1 MNSLSRAFG
10 EARLA
15 AMILVFAGIALTPVH
30 AQERPLRGKVIYEG
44 TYSGKQTEGF
54 VLFNQGPE
62 LVGAIT
68 VTIDFDGSAIRATY
82 KTTGKL
88 ASGSATGLVEGN
100 VCKLFGSGNLTI
112 EADCTE
118 SSFSGKL
125 FQQPKPELRR
135 QVTFQLNRRSDGVG
149 SAAPAQKVE
158 PATAPSAA
166 TNPVAANPPGATT
179 STASAARASARPKLS
194 ELRDE
199 DFVQNAQNPEEGPN
213 NTRVRI
219 AGNLAIDVAGQYP
232 LGYKPAW
239 RFITYKSQL
248 SVTVEDWL
256 QPKSQVQQSPA
267 PFSIGDYSGKAVI
280 RMNGGDGFD
289 CFADIAIKG
298 DLAVLSENPQ
308 VFELDN
314 FRRILNER
322 STGEPCVSRRA
333 KGGFAGKLTLSANKN
348 GDIVLGTMIE
358 SYTVERSDRKNTYP
372 PQVHFRY
379 LAKGITIENEMSA
392 DKAQKVVVAE
402 QEAKQRQKD
411 YLAKITEQSI
421 ALQKAILAKYPQPE
435 VRKCF
440 QSSRGGYLASNT
452 VDQYYVNSG
461 NYAGSKTSYDVRTVI
476 EIKNVCTHAITFVGI
491 EQRRDEA
498 QGYYLAEITKTM
510 PAGYAFKSDQGM
522 LGSVFSALA
531 GGGSEFDLVVQD
543 TYAPKYATLRAPQ
556 WLRVVKN

>member
-1 MNSLSRAFG
+1 
-10 EARLA
+10 
-15 AMILVFAGIALTPVH
+15 MILIPAGIALTPVY

-44 TYSGKQTEGF
+44 TYSGKQTEGL

-68 VTIDFDGSAIRATY
+68 LTIEFDGNAIRATY

-88 ASGSATGLVEGN
+88 ASGSVTGLVEGD
-100 VCKLFGSGNLTI
+100 VCKLFGKGNLTI
-112 EADCTE
+112 EADCNE
-118 SSFSGKL
+118 NSFSGKL

-135 QVTFQLNRRSDGVG
+135 QVTFQLNRRSDDAGTTAAAQTAG
-149 SAAPAQKVE
+149 AATATSAAGN
-158 PATAPSAA
+158 TAGAITS
-166 TNPVAANPPGATT
+166 PPGA
-179 STASAARASARPKLS
+179 ARTSARPKLS

-199 DFVQNAQNPEEGPN
+199 EFVQNAQNPEEDPN

-219 AGNLAIDVAGQYP
+219 AGNLAIDVAGRYP

-256 QPKSQVQQSPA
+256 RPKSAVGLSQA
-267 PFSIGDYSGKAVI
+267 PFSIGDYGGKAVI

-289 CFADIAIKG
+289 CFADIVIKG

-308 VFELDN
+308 VFELGN

-333 KGGFAGKLTLSANKN
+333 KGGFAGNLTLSANKN

-358 SYTVERSDRKNTYP
+358 SYTVETSDRRNTYP
-372 PQVHFRY
+372 PQVHIRY
-379 LAKGITIENEMSA
+379 FAKGVTIENEMSTE
-392 DKAQKVVVAE
+392 KAQKTVVAE

-411 YLAKITEQSI
+411 YLAKMTEQSN
-421 ALQKAILAKYPQPE
+421 ALQKAIRAKYPQPE

-440 QSSRGGYLASNT
+440 QSSKGGYLASNT

-461 NYAGSKTSYDVRTVI
+461 NYAGSRTSYDVRTVV
-476 EIKNVCTHAITFVGI
+476 EIKNVCNHAITFVGI
-491 EQRRDEA
+491 EQRRDES
-498 QGYYLAEITKTM
+498 QGYVLVEVTKTM

-522 LGSVFSALA
+522 LGTVFSALS

-543 TYAPKYATLRAPQ
+543 SYIPKYASLRAPQ